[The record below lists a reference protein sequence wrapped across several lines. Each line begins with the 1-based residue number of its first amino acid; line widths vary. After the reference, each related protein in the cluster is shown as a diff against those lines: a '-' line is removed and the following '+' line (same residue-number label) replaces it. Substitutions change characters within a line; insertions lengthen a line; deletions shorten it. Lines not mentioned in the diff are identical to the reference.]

1 MRFSYWGHW
10 GYAIYRALNKKSAV
24 LDYGPE
30 FAANLLLDL
39 RQAPPPLWASVSSM
53 IKVGAVSSGPVQL
66 LDANQQEGQYHLCT
80 WGWGDGL
87 ATHAGLQMRF
97 SES

>member
-1 MRFSYWGHW
+1 MGSL
-10 GYAIYRALNKKSAV
+10 GYGIQRALNKESAV
-24 LDYGPE
+24 LDYGTE

-39 RQAPPPLWASVSSM
+39 RQAPLPLWASVSLM
-53 IKVGAVSSGPVQL
+53 IKVGAMSPGSVQL
-66 LDANQQEGQYHLCT
+66 LDADQQEGQYHLCT
-80 WGWGDGL
+80 LAWGDGL